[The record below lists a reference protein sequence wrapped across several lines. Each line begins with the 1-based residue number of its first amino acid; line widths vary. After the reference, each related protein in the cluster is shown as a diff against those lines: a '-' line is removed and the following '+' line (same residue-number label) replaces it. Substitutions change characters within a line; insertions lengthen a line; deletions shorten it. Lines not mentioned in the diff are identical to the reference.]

1 LDLIATLELLLF
13 LHSASSSLVN
23 SPIVLIIKNLNIMN
37 LCDFCLLSMEQ
48 KRSAVLKDAVL
59 IDKRNKDHM
68 VIFLLQL
75 HAFYVEM
82 YYDLRK
88 NNVDGFRFFDE
99 TTLLD
104 PYLKNIQIDELMN

>member
-1 LDLIATLELLLF
+1 
-13 LHSASSSLVN
+13 
-23 SPIVLIIKNLNIMN
+23 
-37 LCDFCLLSMEQ
+37 MEQ

-82 YYDLRK
+82 YFDLRK

-104 PYLKNIQIDELMN
+104 PYLRNIKIDELMN